1 MMVVGDVEFR
11 KVELTLGRQSF
22 TFNFTIKAEEIT
34 AICGSSGSGKST
46 VLNLISGFV
55 RPDSGNVFIGERDV
69 TDDQPSER
77 PVASIFQDH
86 NLFAHLDV
94 FTNVGLGANSKL
106 RLSHAEKLTVSR
118 ALERVGLKGFEKRKP
133 GDLSGGERQ
142 RAAIARV
149 LVQNHP
155 IMLLDEPFA
164 ALDPSLRREMAD
176 LVLTLK
182 RETSR
187 TVVFVTHQ
195 ADEVLRLAD
204 SVVFLENGCEIFVG
218 SKHEFLNQDQIPAIT
233 RFLNP

>member
-1 MMVVGDVEFR
+1 MVAGDIEFR

-22 TFNFTIKAEEIT
+22 RFNFTIKAEEIA
-34 AICGSSGSGKST
+34 AICGPSGSGKST
-46 VLNLISGFV
+46 VLNLISGFE
-55 RPDSGNVFIGERDV
+55 RPDSGHIFIGEREV
-69 TDDQPSER
+69 SADQPSER

-94 FTNVGLGANSKL
+94 FTNVALGANSKL
-106 RLSHAEKLTVSR
+106 RLSHAEKSTVSS

-176 LVLTLK
+176 LVLSLK
-182 RETSR
+182 RETGR

-204 SVVFLENGCEIFVG
+204 SVIFLENGTEIFAG
-218 SKHEFLNQDQIPAIT
+218 SKQEFLTRDQIPSIT